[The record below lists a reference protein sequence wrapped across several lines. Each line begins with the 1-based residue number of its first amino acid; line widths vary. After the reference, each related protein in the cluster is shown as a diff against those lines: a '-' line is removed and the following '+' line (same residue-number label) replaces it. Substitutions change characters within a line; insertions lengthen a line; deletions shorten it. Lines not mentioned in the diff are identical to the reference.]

1 MVQEIRYNTPIY
13 LNSQNLNNQTSKNI
27 YKNLL
32 NSQNISIP
40 LGFSIWLKKINI
52 KFYSEIEKSLT
63 FVFKNMKENKFK
75 VYKWKLIH
83 YILSCK
89 ELLFKWH
96 ITTNYLCNNCQIT
109 EKYAHFF
116 ECKRLETFWRI
127 IKNLFSKL
135 KLGEHILNLKNLV
148 TGYKI
153 KEEYDDINYLL
164 TILHIKKLLNFKS
177 KERNM

>member
-1 MVQEIRYNTPIY
+1 
-13 LNSQNLNNQTSKNI
+13 
-27 YKNLL
+27 
-32 NSQNISIP
+32 
-40 LGFSIWLKKINI
+40 
-52 KFYSEIEKSLT
+52 
-63 FVFKNMKENKFK
+63 MKENKFK

-83 YILSCK
+83 YILPCK

-96 ITTNYLCNNCQIT
+96 ITTNNLYNNCQIT
-109 EKYAHFF
+109 ENYEHFFF

-153 KEEYDDINYLL
+153 KEEYDDITYLL
-164 TILHIKKLLNFKS
+164 TILHIKKLLCFKS
-177 KERNM
+177 KEKNM